1 MAAHATHPRPEPARR
16 HSPAGGG
23 ARRPWHRAVC
33 TVRAKRTGAGCGEN
47 AREENNSPEK
57 RWEKRPSSTGTRLLA
72 PLRRLRAQAVRR
84 RYPSFHAGACRT
96 CLLGRTR
103 TPRLRPATRKQQPD
117 APAQPRPPVRPADEP
132 AYERE
137 RRCAARHEPGTRR
150 RTRRRTHRRAP
161 GAAERPCRAACHW
174 QDSLLAAATRPGVGC
189 AHGK

>member
-1 MAAHATHPRPEPARR
+1 MAAHATHPCPEPARR
-16 HSPAGGG
+16 YSPAGGG
-23 ARRPWHRAVC
+23 ARQPGLRAVRRESG
-33 TVRAKRTGAGCGEN
+33 VGHGEN
-47 AREENNSPEK
+47 AREENRHAEK
-57 RWEKRPSSTGTRLLA
+57 HPTPTYQGLLA

-117 APAQPRPPVRPADEP
+117 APAQPRALARPAAEP
-132 AYERE
+132 AHERE

-150 RTRRRTHRRAP
+150 RTRRRTHRRAS
-161 GAAERPCRAACHW
+161 GQAERPCRTARHR
-174 QDSLLAAATRPGVGC
+174 QDPLLATAARPGPGR